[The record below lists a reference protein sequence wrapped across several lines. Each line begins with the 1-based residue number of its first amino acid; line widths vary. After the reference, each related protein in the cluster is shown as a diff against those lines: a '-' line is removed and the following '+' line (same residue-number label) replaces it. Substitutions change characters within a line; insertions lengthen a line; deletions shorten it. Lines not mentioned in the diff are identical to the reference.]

1 MNATTLRSIVV
12 ACLVLASAAAAQSV
26 GVATCASSLCHGSA
40 TPLAARD
47 VLQNEYVTWSH
58 FDPHGRAY
66 RVLLEPEAKAMA
78 RRLGIRA
85 PHEAQECLACHAEV
99 VPPEKRGPK
108 FQMTDGV
115 GCEGCHGAAG
125 RWLASHVR
133 APEVTHADNV
143 ANGLVALERA
153 EVRAAICMGCHVGDA
168 RRLATHRMM
177 AAGHPR
183 LTFELDTYTELWRT
197 AGGREHYRRDMSASA
212 VGTWLIGLGEATRR
226 VLELAEARSIARG
239 LPEFAV
245 YACYS
250 CHRSLKL
257 ADWNERETEYRG
269 GDDLPPGALRL
280 PDGAARALIA
290 VGRALD
296 APAAGAL
303 ALALNDAQRA
313 ANDDP
318 ARLPAAARSVDA
330 ATREVVQSLLSMRWT
345 AAERKAALNGLA
357 DAARRGAFPDYAAAE
372 QAAMGMVLLLVELDL
387 ERGSRA
393 DIERL
398 FAALEDDAA
407 YDRARFG
414 AALERLKAR

>member
-1 MNATTLRSIVV
+1 MNAGTLRSIVL
-12 ACLVLASAAAAQSV
+12 ACLVLVSTAAAQSV

-40 TPLAARD
+40 TPLDARD

-66 RVLLEPEAKAMA
+66 RVLLEPAAKAMA

-85 PHEAQECLACHAEV
+85 PHEATECLACHTDA
-99 VPPEKRGPK
+99 VPVERRGPK
-108 FQMTDGV
+108 FQIADGV
-115 GCEGCHGAAG
+115 GCEACHGAAE
-125 RWLASHVR
+125 RWLVSHVQ
-133 APEVTHADNV
+133 APRVTHADNV

-153 EVRAAICMGCHVGDA
+153 EVRAAVCMNCHVGDS

-197 AGGREHYRRDMSASA
+197 AGGREHYRRNADVSA
-212 VGTWLIGLGEATRR
+212 VRTWLTGLGEATVRA
-226 VLELAEARSIARG
+226 LELAETRSRTRG

-250 CHRSLKL
+250 CHRSLSVS
-257 ADWNERETEYRG
+257 DWNERDIDESSG
-269 GDDLPPGALRL
+269 DLPPGALRL
-280 PDGAARALIA
+280 PDGSARALIA
-290 VGRALD
+290 IGRALD
-296 APAAGAL
+296 VPAAEPL
-303 ALALNDAQRA
+303 ARSLNDAQRA

-318 ARLPAAARSVDA
+318 AALPDAVRAVDGS
-330 ATREVVQSLLSMRWT
+330 TRALVQALVSMPWT
-345 AAERKAALNGLA
+345 PAERKAALNGLA

-372 QAAMGMVLLLVELDL
+372 QAAMGMVLLLAELELDR
-387 ERGSRA
+387 ESRA
-393 DIERL
+393 DVDRL
-398 FAALEDDAA
+398 FAALENDNA

-414 AALERLKAR
+414 AALERLKVR